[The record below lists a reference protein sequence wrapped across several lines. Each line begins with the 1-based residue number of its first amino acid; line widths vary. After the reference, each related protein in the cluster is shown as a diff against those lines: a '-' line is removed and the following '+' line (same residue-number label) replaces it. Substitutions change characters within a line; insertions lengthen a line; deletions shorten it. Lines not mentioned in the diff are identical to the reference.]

1 MGLRNYLTVSSLLL
15 LTLLLSNCGFI
26 RKPEKEIVVQTV
38 EVQKVIPVQPQPKP
52 VDMTDVKFYVVTEE
66 NYEEF
71 KEKFMKTNNDF
82 VFYVVS
88 VHDYENLA
96 LNMSELFRYIK
107 QQKEI
112 VKGLT
117 KTPAKELAK
126 KFALRS
132 IPVVGSF
139 IAAFSS
145 TPAGQGSARFGPGS
159 KKNK

>member
-15 LTLLLSNCGFI
+15 LTLLLSSCGYL
-26 RKPEKEIVVQTV
+26 RKPEKDIVVQTV

-52 VDMTDVKFYVVTEE
+52 VDMIDVKFYVVTEE

-71 KEKFMKTNNDF
+71 KEKFMKTNNDY

-96 LNMSELFRYIK
+96 FNMAELYRYIT

-112 VKGLT
+112 MIYYEKAVKV
-117 KTPAKELAK
+117 KPEEKVE
-126 KFALRS
+126 
-132 IPVVGSF
+132 
-139 IAAFSS
+139 
-145 TPAGQGSARFGPGS
+145 
-159 KKNK
+159 

>member
-1 MGLRNYLTVSSLLL
+1 MVLKNYLTISSLLL
-15 LTLLLSNCGFI
+15 LTLLLSSCGYL

-52 VDMTDVKFYVVTEE
+52 VDMIDVKFYVVTEE

-112 VKGLT
+112 VIYYEEAVKV
-117 KTPAKELAK
+117 KPQEKKE
-126 KFALRS
+126 
-132 IPVVGSF
+132 
-139 IAAFSS
+139 
-145 TPAGQGSARFGPGS
+145 
-159 KKNK
+159 

>member
-1 MGLRNYLTVSSLLL
+1 MGLRNYLTISSLLL
-15 LTLLLSNCGFI
+15 LTLLLSSCGYL

-38 EVQKVIPVQPQPKP
+38 EVQKVIPVQPRPKP
-52 VDMTDVKFYVVTEE
+52 IDMTDVKFYVVTEE

-112 VKGLT
+112 VIYYEEAVKV
-117 KTPAKELAK
+117 KPQEKKDVKE
-126 KFALRS
+126 
-132 IPVVGSF
+132 
-139 IAAFSS
+139 
-145 TPAGQGSARFGPGS
+145 
-159 KKNK
+159 

>member
-1 MGLRNYLTVSSLLL
+1 MMGLRNYLTISSLLL
-15 LTLLLSNCGFI
+15 LTLLLSSCGYL

-38 EVQKVIPVQPQPKP
+38 EVQKVIPVQPRPKP
-52 VDMTDVKFYVVTEE
+52 IDMTDVKFYVVTEE

-112 VKGLT
+112 VVYYEEAVKIKPQEKKDG
-117 KTPAKELAK
+117 KE
-126 KFALRS
+126 
-132 IPVVGSF
+132 
-139 IAAFSS
+139 
-145 TPAGQGSARFGPGS
+145 
-159 KKNK
+159 